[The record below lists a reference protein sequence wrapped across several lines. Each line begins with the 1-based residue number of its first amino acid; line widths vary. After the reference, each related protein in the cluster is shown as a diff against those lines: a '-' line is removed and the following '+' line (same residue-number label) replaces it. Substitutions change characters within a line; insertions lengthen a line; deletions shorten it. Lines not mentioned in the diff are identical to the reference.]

1 MSFPG
6 GSLDEVRNF
15 LDTNHPEQYLVFNLS
30 DKSYD
35 TAALHGQVRACV
47 HVCVCVFLSK
57 LCPQLHHSP
66 SLSCCGC
73 HCTGGRL

>member
-6 GSLDEVRNF
+6 SNLDEVRNF

-35 TAALHGQVRACV
+35 TAALHGQVC
-47 HVCVCVFLSK
+47 VCVCV
-57 LCPQLHHSP
+57 C
-66 SLSCCGC
+66 
-73 HCTGGRL
+73 

>member
-6 GSLDEVRNF
+6 SSLDEVRNF

-35 TAALHGQVRACV
+35 TAALHGQVRVVWCV
-47 HVCVCVFLSK
+47 HMRCI
-57 LCPQLHHSP
+57 
-66 SLSCCGC
+66 
-73 HCTGGRL
+73 